1 MEFNLERIAMSAAL
15 LAMAGAIVAKMVTM
29 QLIKATRKA
38 IEAMNQTRL
47 EAMRDLGKVRSKK
60 NAADHEQQSLQGK
73 HKKAHTQLNKLK
85 SELSEFKRSETE
97 KQKQRAAVR
106 GKLA

>member
-1 MEFNLERIAMSAAL
+1 M
-15 LAMAGAIVAKMVTM
+15 
-29 QLIKATRKA
+29 RKA

-47 EAMRDLGKVRSKK
+47 KARRDLGKVQSKK
-60 NAADHEQQSLQGK
+60 NVADHEQLRLQGK

-85 SELSEFKRSETE
+85 SELSEFKRSEAE

>member
-1 MEFNLERIAMSAAL
+1 MEFNFERIAMSAAL
-15 LAMAGAIVAKMVTM
+15 FAMAGAIVAKMVTM
-29 QLIKATRKA
+29 QLIKAMRKA

-47 EAMRDLGKVRSKK
+47 KARRDLGKVQSKK
-60 NAADHEQQSLQGK
+60 NVADHEQLRLQGK
-73 HKKAHTQLNKLK
+73 HKKAHTQLHKLK
-85 SELSEFKRSETE
+85 SELSEFKRTESE